1 MQGQDFTVHRTYVKY
16 MYLQEIKANSAR
28 TCQSR
33 ARIGDY
39 GKIIVV
45 CALHDK
51 FKKSNNFSS
60 QGQNKNITI

>member
-16 MYLQEIKANSAR
+16 MYLQEIEANSAR

-45 CALHDK
+45 LYVRCMINL
-51 FKKSNNFSS
+51 KSLIILVRK
-60 QGQNKNITI
+60 GKIKI

>member
-16 MYLQEIKANSAR
+16 MYLQEIEANPAK

-39 GKIIVV
+39 GKILVFEEV
-45 CALHDK
+45 D
-51 FKKSNNFSS
+51 
-60 QGQNKNITI
+60 TIL